1 MEYIIIAHKENKELL
16 GSQNSTLV
24 HNCKSM
30 VKVNN
35 ALKAFKPSKD
45 TDEIKIYSYSNLY
58 DEKTYKLYKVIPY
71 NKIS

>member
-16 GSQNSTLV
+16 GTQNSTLV

-35 ALKAFKPSKD
+35 ALSRFNPEKE
-45 TDEIKIYSYSNLY
+45 TDEIKIYSYTNLY
-58 DEKTYKLYKVIPY
+58 DEKSYKLVKTI
-71 NKIS
+71 KR

>member
-16 GSQNSTLV
+16 GTQNSTLV

-35 ALKAFKPSKD
+35 ALSRFNPAKE
-45 TDEIKIYSYSNLY
+45 TDEIKIYSYTNLY
-58 DEKTYKLYKVIPY
+58 DEKSYKLVKTI
-71 NKIS
+71 KR

>member
-1 MEYIIIAHKENKELL
+1 MDYIIIAHKENKELL
-16 GSQNSTLV
+16 GTQNSTLV

-58 DEKTYKLYKVIPY
+58 DEKSYKLYKSVPY
-71 NKIS
+71 TKIS